1 MPDIFDVMAERRS
14 VRRYSSEDVSEED
27 LNVILE
33 AACSAPSAGNLQAYE
48 IVVVRD
54 RRRRIELARA
64 SLNQMFMAQAP
75 VHLVFL
81 AYPRRSASI
90 YGRRGARL
98 YSLQDATIAAAFAM
112 LAAHAL
118 GYGTC
123 WVGAF
128 HDEEVLRIVGAPD
141 DRIPVAIITVGKPI
155 GGGGH
160 TTPRMG
166 MELFVFEEVH
176 GRPFRHIPVMRK
188 LLRPGC

>member
-1 MPDIFDVMAERRS
+1 MPDIFDVMARRRS
-14 VRRYSSEDVSEED
+14 VRRYSSEEVSEED
-27 LNVILE
+27 LNLILE

-48 IVVVRD
+48 IVVIRD
-54 RRRRIELARA
+54 RERRVGLAKA

-81 AYPRRSASI
+81 AYPERSAAI

-98 YSLQDATIAAAFAM
+98 YSLQDATIAATFAM

-128 HDEEVLRIVGAPD
+128 RDQDVLRIVEAPRN
-141 DRIPVAIITVGKPI
+141 RIPVAIITVGKPE
-155 GGGGH
+155 GLEH
-160 TTPRMG
+160 TTPRLKMG
-166 MELFVFEEVH
+166 SFVFEEIH
-176 GRPFRHIPVMRK
+176 GRPFNHITVMRK
-188 LLRPGC
+188 LIRPGC

>member
-1 MPDIFDVMAERRS
+1 MPDLFKVMAERRS
-14 VRRYSSEDVSEED
+14 VRNYSEEEVNERD

-48 IVVVRD
+48 VVVVRE
-54 RRRRIELARA
+54 RERRIALARA
-64 SLNQMFMAQAP
+64 SYNQIFMAQAP

-81 AYPRRSASI
+81 AYPARSASI
-90 YGRRGARL
+90 YGGRGAEL
-98 YSLQDATIAAAFAM
+98 YSIQDATIAAAFAM

-128 HDEEVLRIVGAPD
+128 RDDEVLSIIGAPE
-141 DRIPVAIITVGKPI
+141 DRVPVAILTVGRPK
-155 GGGGH
+155 GGEY
-160 TTPRMG
+160 TTSRLALG
-166 MELFVFEEVH
+166 EVVFNEMH
-176 GRPFRHIPVMRK
+176 GRPFPLSPARRE

>member
-1 MPDIFDVMAERRS
+1 MPDIFEVMARRRS
-14 VRRYSSEDVSEED
+14 VRRYSGEVVREED

-54 RRRRIELARA
+54 RERRIKLARA

-81 AYPRRSASI
+81 AYPRRSAAI

-98 YSLQDATIAAAFAM
+98 YSLQDATIAATFAM

-128 HDEEVLRIVGAPD
+128 RDEEVLRIVGAPE
-141 DRIPVAIITVGKPI
+141 DRIPVAIITVGRPK
-155 GGGGH
+155 GEEM
-160 TTPRMG
+160 TTPRLG
-166 MELFVFEEVH
+166 METFVFDDEH
-176 GRPFRHIPVMRK
+176 GRPFRHRRTMKGLI
-188 LLRPGC
+188 RPGC